1 MGDIYQ
7 LLKPKKGYAYTK
19 EQIIDASLVNLPIPT
34 GKKLKGN
41 SRVIGDVDEETFK
54 IIVDT
59 IISLCSRFN
68 LEYQEMAY
76 TLLICLAE
84 SGFNPDAAAGTTSA
98 SGLAQYTRS
107 TADAFKARSKSIL
120 GFEIDM
126 SGTNVF
132 DANIGCYGVLVAF
145 LFNKNLALK
154 WGFKPNDD
162 KYWQL
167 IYMLHHDGPGYYEDD
182 RGKERALR
190 FKWRK
195 DAIDTYERVFKKN
208 LLLLTALLKQKV
220 ETKLKLTDHE
230 GKAIENKN
238 YIIATVKSPDRKKPT
253 HLSMNRNE
261 KKEINVVFGKTNS
274 NGESSPVHSRI
285 GDEIITLLLPDNFK
299 KLINTK
305 SAGNYVVKKGD
316 TLEKIAKRNGT
327 SVQQLAKDNN
337 LKDKNKISIGQQL
350 KVNSDVKYIVKQGD
364 TLESIAKRNGTT
376 VEQLAKDNNL
386 KNINRIA
393 IGQELRVHKFLRHKP
408 SNSALKD
415 IFGSLGLDNINLDL
429 ITFSKNHTAKP
440 KGSSS
445 NTTSKSKS
453 NLIELRTPVSAE
465 AVKPKKQTKPVIEQN
480 KTQSNGNNKTVKVD
494 VTDGMAV
501 IYTFQDTEYG
511 PHDAPKVGY
520 TVFYDH
526 LGNKLYSFKTGSRV
540 SSKSKKNADGPF
552 SGFYTYIAG
561 GRRNSKLGAAY
572 GTTKIMTTDSRA
584 RWVHGGGSGLSDP
597 YAEKQGWRVTMG
609 CTRAQNIDVENLA
622 KKITEFKKQY
632 PKIKIKYI
640 RDSKGTYPK

>member
-327 SVQQLAKDNN
+327 SV
-337 LKDKNKISIGQQL
+337 
-350 KVNSDVKYIVKQGD
+350 
-364 TLESIAKRNGTT
+364 
-376 VEQLAKDNNL
+376 EQLAKDNNL

-415 IFGSLGLDNINLDL
+415 IFW
-429 ITFSKNHTAKP
+429 FF
-440 KGSSS
+440 
-445 NTTSKSKS
+445 
-453 NLIELRTPVSAE
+453 R
-465 AVKPKKQTKPVIEQN
+465 
-480 KTQSNGNNKTVKVD
+480 
-494 VTDGMAV
+494 
-501 IYTFQDTEYG
+501 
-511 PHDAPKVGY
+511 
-520 TVFYDH
+520 
-526 LGNKLYSFKTGSRV
+526 
-540 SSKSKKNADGPF
+540 
-552 SGFYTYIAG
+552 
-561 GRRNSKLGAAY
+561 
-572 GTTKIMTTDSRA
+572 
-584 RWVHGGGSGLSDP
+584 
-597 YAEKQGWRVTMG
+597 
-609 CTRAQNIDVENLA
+609 
-622 KKITEFKKQY
+622 
-632 PKIKIKYI
+632 I
-640 RDSKGTYPK
+640 R